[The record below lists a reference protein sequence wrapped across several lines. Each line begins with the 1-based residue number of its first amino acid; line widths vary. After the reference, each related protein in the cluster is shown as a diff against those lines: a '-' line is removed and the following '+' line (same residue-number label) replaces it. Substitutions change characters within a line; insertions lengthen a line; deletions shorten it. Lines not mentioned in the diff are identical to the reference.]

1 MKEYCFFKDGKLAF
15 TVNML
20 VGLDH
25 YLNDSDYTMIEHEKL
40 DSLYQYTLV
49 NGVIV
54 KGEQW
59 PVPEPPTE

>member
-1 MKEYCFFKDGKLAF
+1 MKEYCFFKEGKLAF

-20 VGLDH
+20 LGLDH
-25 YLNDSDYTMIEHEKL
+25 YLNDENYTMIEHEKL
-40 DSLYQYTLV
+40 DSMYQYTLV
-49 NGVIV
+49 NGIIV